1 MRLKL
6 CREWLGAFCFDDV
19 FSQLLAEDLVGNVVE
34 HIRMQRIK
42 NGNDVSF
49 EHREEM
55 LSKLTFYLDLLEFR
69 YVTAL
74 LCWV

>member
-1 MRLKL
+1 MRCLL
-6 CREWLGAFCFDDV
+6 LHLSCQWLGAFSLGDV
-19 FSQLLAEDLVGNVVE
+19 SSQLLAEDLVGNVVE

-69 YVTAL
+69 WIL
-74 LCWV
+74 K

>member
-1 MRLKL
+1 MSLV
-6 CREWLGAFCFDDV
+6 CC
-19 FSQLLAEDLVGNVVE
+19 FSQLLADDLVGNVIE

-69 YVTAL
+69 
-74 LCWV
+74 